1 MKRQTVR
8 SLQRQK
14 SYCLKYRTPE
24 GKQKWE
30 SFKTE
35 WEAQERRLEILDQ
48 FKDEAY
54 VEPKTVT
61 FKDFAE
67 KWIERTEHTRSR
79 IGLRFCDQTTFD
91 SIFWKNQADP
101 DPFSYCSEIRVQFLE
116 KGVVSKDGSQRND
129 SSKNHAGKPQ
139 RLQRHSA
146 GSDPL

>member
-1 MKRQTVR
+1 MKRQTVPILR
-8 SLQRQK
+8 RQK

-35 WEAQERRLEILDQ
+35 WEAQERRLEVLEQ

-67 KWIERTEHTRSR
+67 KWIE
-79 IGLRFCDQTTFD
+79 
-91 SIFWKNQADP
+91 
-101 DPFSYCSEIRVQFLE
+101 
-116 KGVVSKDGSQRND
+116 
-129 SSKNHAGKPQ
+129 Q
-139 RLQRHSA
+139 RLSIRGSTASA
-146 GSDPL
+146 YASVLKQHLIPYFGKTKLTQIRSATVQ